1 MKRVGLALALAFV
14 VGLMLR
20 PGAAGAGDAFHN
32 GLKVGVRSGPTD
44 VGHERN
50 SGPHEFNHHLG
61 FIHRR
66 TNQPFGSTVI
76 VVPVPRWLWV
86 PGFWWWNGF
95 DWVWVPG
102 RWTFAGHTLFLRNP
116 CD

>member
-1 MKRVGLALALAFV
+1 MKGVGLVLALALV
-14 VGLMLR
+14 VSLMLL
-20 PGAAGAGDAFHN
+20 PGAAGAADAVHN
-32 GLKVGVRSGPTD
+32 PSKVAVRSRPTD

-50 SGPHEFNHHLG
+50 PG

-66 TNQPFGSTVI
+66 TNQPLGSPVI

-102 RWTFAGHTLFLRNP
+102 RWAFAGHTLLLRNP